1 MKKNNPTL
9 LACLVSFLLLI
20 ISSCYVPKIVIND
33 GEKWIPKNFNPKIDM
48 LVIESSP
55 SKTQTRKMQKYM
67 EEKYP
72 YKYEFVTTEELGD
85 KKGKCSDKKLYRFI
99 LNNASGTLTY
109 ASDLYEK
116 AGGTHK
122 VYAATNDFY
131 FSDRDAN
138 KMYPETKMAASYP
151 YQSFKNVINV
161 ILKKFE

>member
-1 MKKNNPTL
+1 MIRNNKSL
-9 LACLVSFLLLI
+9 SIQLIFFLIVLISAC
-20 ISSCYVPKIVIND
+20 YNPKIVLND
-33 GEKWIPKNFNPKIDM
+33 GEKWIPKNFNAKKDM

-55 SKTQTRKMQKYM
+55 SPTQTKKMKKYM

-72 YKYEFVTTEELGD
+72 YKYEFVTKEEL
-85 KKGKCSDKKLYRFI
+85 SDKTGKYKDSKLYKFV

-109 ASDLYEK
+109 SSGLNESG
-116 AGGTHK
+116 AGRHN

-131 FSDRDAN
+131 FSDREAN
-138 KMYPETKMAASYP
+138 KTYPETKMAASYP